1 MRTVEL
7 PQFVLG
13 ESELITPTGARA
25 GRKALLGR
33 IPLPGAATRFAR
45 RHGLFGALL
54 LVAVGVRVIVMLGY
68 PGPLLYPDSVGYVL
82 NTLTLAA
89 DQLRPA
95 GYPIMLR
102 LLDPLHSLAAVVAI
116 QHAMGLTAG
125 VLGYALLRRRF
136 GLPGWGATVAMIPVL
151 LSAYAMQIEHF
162 LLADTL
168 FAFLIMIA
176 LVVMMWRPDPPL
188 WACGLA
194 GLLLAAAVIVRT
206 QGTPLLIVF
215 VVCLLIRFA
224 GWRTITS
231 VIVICLAFA
240 LPVVGYAAWFDR
252 SNDSFH
258 LTTAD
263 GAFLYAEVTT
273 FANCATIQPPADER
287 FLCLNVPERLRAAYA
302 PYYLWRRDAL
312 NAVPGGRTGNRADK
326 IGVDFALRAI
336 RAQPLD
342 YLRAVGENFGETF
355 VPHSGHPRAFTIA
368 WAGTQSQLD
377 YMFPAAVPIWPET
390 SEDGLFVAYDGA
402 RQDTRVVPPYSGW
415 IQAYQ
420 RYVVVSGPL
429 LGMIALFG
437 LGGLIIS
444 WRRRGGPA
452 LMPWLTGMALLAT
465 PAAVLFDVRYVV
477 CAIPPLCVAA
487 GIGGQQIGGRVRT
500 FRTGRRRPAPRPGP
514 VLVDQT
520 SARLVLHPTG
530 GRDADGPVPAE
541 VVTGE
546 IEAARP
552 RPPLE

>member
-1 MRTVEL
+1 MRTAAL

-13 ESELITPTGARA
+13 ENELITPKGVLA
-25 GRKALLGR
+25 GRKPLLGR
-33 IPLPGAATRFAR
+33 ILLPGATTRFAR
-45 RHGLFGALL
+45 RHGLFGAVL
-54 LVAVGVRVIVMLGY
+54 LVAAGVRAIVMLGY
-68 PGPLLYPDSVGYVL
+68 PGPLLYPDSVAYVI
-82 NTLTLAA
+82 NTLKLVP

-125 VLGYALLRRRF
+125 ILGYALLRRRF
-136 GLPGWGATVAMIPVL
+136 GLPGWGATLAMIPVL

-162 LLADTL
+162 LLADSL

-188 WACGLA
+188 WACALA

-206 QGTPLLIVF
+206 QGAPLLIVF
-215 VVCLLIRFA
+215 VVCLLIRFG

-258 LTTAD
+258 LTTSD

-273 FANCATIQPPADER
+273 FADCAKIQPPADER
-287 FLCLNVPERLRAAYA
+287 FLCLKVPPRLRAAYA
-302 PYYLWRRDAL
+302 PYYLWRQDPL
-312 NAVPGGRTGNRADK
+312 MTVPGGRTGNRADK
-326 IGVDFALRAI
+326 IGVDFALQAI

-377 YMFPAAVPIWPET
+377 YMFPAAAPIWPET
-390 SEDGLFVAYDGA
+390 GNAGLFVAYDGA
-402 RQDTRVVPPYSGW
+402 RPDTRVVQPYAGW
-415 IQAYQ
+415 IQSYQ

-429 LGMIALFG
+429 LGMIAVFG
-437 LGGLIIS
+437 LGGLIVA
-444 WRRRGGPA
+444 WRRIGGPA
-452 LMPWLTGMALLAT
+452 LLPWLTGMTLLVT
-465 PAAVLFDVRYVV
+465 PAAVLFDVRFVV
-477 CAIPPLCVAA
+477 CAIPPLCLAA
-487 GIGGQQIGGRVRT
+487 GIGGQEIGGRVRA
-500 FRTGRRRPAPRPGP
+500 FRAGRRRPAQQPGA
-514 VLVDQT
+514 VLVGQT
-520 SARLVLHPTG
+520 SARLVLPPTG
-530 GRDADGPVPAE
+530 GRDADGPVPAKG
-541 VVTGE
+541 VTGE
-546 IEAARP
+546 
-552 RPPLE
+552 